1 MECLIGI
8 RGKDF
13 VLMATDSV
21 AGRSIVAMKKDH
33 DKMFQLSSKL
43 LMSVSGDGGDTVQFA
58 EYIAKNI
65 QLYRMRNGYDLST
78 KAAASFTRR
87 NMADYLRS
95 NTPYM
100 VNLLIGGYTDPDGSD
115 LFYMD
120 YLGSLV
126 KVPFAVHGYGS
137 FFSLSVM
144 DRYYKN
150 GMNREQALE
159 LLQRC
164 IDEIGTRFI
173 INLTSFKVKVVSKDG
188 IQVLDDM
195 RPQSAATPGAQPMD
209 TA

>member
-1 MECLIGI
+1 
-8 RGKDF
+8 
-13 VLMATDSV
+13 MATDSV

-33 DKMFQLSSKL
+33 DKMFQLSSNL
-43 LMSVSGDGGDTVQFA
+43 LMSVSGEGGDTVQFA

-95 NTPYM
+95 STPYS
-100 VNLLIGGYTDPDGSD
+100 VNLLIGGFDESDGPD
-115 LFYMD
+115 LYYMD

-126 KVPFAVHGYGS
+126 RVPFAVHGYGS

-144 DRYYKN
+144 DRYFRQD
-150 GMNREQALE
+150 MTREQALE
-159 LLQRC
+159 LLQQC
-164 IDEIGTRFI
+164 VNEINTRFI
-173 INLTSFKVKVVSKDG
+173 INLASFKVKVVDREG
-188 IQVLDDM
+188 IHVLDDV
-195 RPQSAATPGAQPMD
+195 RPQPAGTPAAQPMD

>member
-8 RGKDF
+8 KGKDF

-33 DKMFQLSSKL
+33 DKMFSLSSKL
-43 LMSVSGDGGDTVQFA
+43 LMSVSGEGGDTVQFA

-95 NTPYM
+95 NTPYF
-100 VNLLIGGYTDPDGSD
+100 VNLLIGGFDESDGSD

-126 KVPFAVHGYGS
+126 RVPFAVHGYGS

-144 DRYYKN
+144 DRYY
-150 GMNREQALE
+150 REDLTKEAALE
-159 LLQRC
+159 LLQKC
-164 IDEIGTRFI
+164 IDEINTRFI
-173 INLTSFKVKVVSKDG
+173 INLTSFKVKIVDKDG
-188 IQVLDDM
+188 IHVLADAV
-195 RPQSAATPGAQPMD
+195 PHPAAAPTVQPMD
-209 TA
+209 TN

>member
-8 RGKDF
+8 RGFDF

-21 AGRSIVAMKKDH
+21 AGRSIVAMKKDQ
-33 DKMFQLSSKL
+33 DKMFPLSRGL

-87 NMADYLRS
+87 NMADFLRS
-95 NTPYM
+95 STPYS
-100 VNLLIGGYTDPDGSD
+100 VNLLIGGFDADDGSD
-115 LFYMD
+115 LYYMD

-144 DRYYKN
+144 DRYYKEN
-150 GMNREQALE
+150 MTRQEAVD

-164 IDEIGTRFI
+164 VNEINTRFV
-173 INLTSFKVKVVSKDG
+173 INLTSFKVKIVDKDG
-188 IQVLDDM
+188 IHVLNDVK
-195 RPQSAATPGAQPMD
+195 PQPPANNTAQPMD
-209 TA
+209 MA